1 MATGSATA
9 GALAA
14 PGPKATGTTVL
25 PLGLVRTTDG
35 AAPAPVTAMS
45 SNGAPAAVAT
55 SATARRAPPG
65 RPPRPTDTGW
75 TSNGERSQL
84 PVPTDASGVP
94 PHGYDSPACRPKS
107 EPQAATPSDEIT
119 ACTEIAE

>member
-14 PGPKATGTTVL
+14 PGPKPTGTTVL
-25 PLGLVRTTDG
+25 PPGLVRTTDG

-45 SNGAPAAVAT
+45 SNGAPPAVAT
-55 SATARRAPPG
+55 SATRVRPARPATEA
-65 RPPRPTDTGW
+65 TDTGL
-75 TSNGERSQL
+75 TTNGDRSQL

-94 PHGYDSPACRPKS
+94 PHGYDSPACSPKS
-107 EPQAATPSDEIT
+107 EPQAATPSDETT